1 MRLMEVVC
9 TFTMGGS
16 ERLAVLLADRLRE
29 QGMHTSVCT
38 TWGGAGPIC
47 DVMDEKGIPWFAP
60 VESAGNPLSRR
71 LLLARLFRS
80 ERIDVLH
87 LHHVSNLALCYWPAR
102 LAGVRRIVVTEHT
115 DFELRHKPR
124 VWRRTARFGPK
135 AEAITV
141 IHGGLEQLF
150 RQVGIPGD
158 RLHRIDN
165 GVDTRAFR
173 PRRQSRK
180 PRPLVVGWVGRLH
193 PDKDVETW
201 LRAAAHVA
209 RHSPRPVRFSVV
221 GDGEES
227 AHAQALARTLGI
239 AERVDFHGAQKDVA
253 AFLRAMDVLALS
265 SRTEGVPLVL
275 LEAMASGVPCVA
287 TAVGG
292 IPELIQ
298 PAWGRLAPPGEPQ
311 ALAEAVLALLA
322 ADTERLAMGKAARTA
337 AVERFGLE
345 RMLEHYVQVL
355 APHGYGVRGNDAS
368 SHLNSPRRESEHDS
382 RKTRRKSNREIQG

>member
-38 TWGGAGPIC
+38 TSGGAGPIC
-47 DVMDEKGIPWFAP
+47 DVMDERGIPWFAP
-60 VESAGNPLSRR
+60 VERAGNPLSRR
-71 LLLARLFRS
+71 LQLAHLFRR

-87 LHHVSNLALCYWPAR
+87 LHHVPNLALCYWPAR
-102 LAGVRRIVVTEHT
+102 LAGVRRIVMTEHT
-115 DFELRHKPR
+115 DYELRHTPR
-124 VWRRTARFGPK
+124 VWRRAARFAPK

-141 IHGGLEQLF
+141 IHSGLEQLF
-150 RQVGIPGD
+150 REVGLPAD

-165 GVDTRAFR
+165 GVDTRTFR
-173 PRRQSRK
+173 PRRQARK
-180 PRPLVVGWVGRLH
+180 LRPLVVGWVGRLH
-193 PDKDVETW
+193 PDKDVDTW
-201 LRAAAHVA
+201 LRAAAYVA

-227 AHAQALARTLGI
+227 ARAQALARELDI
-239 AERVDFHGAQKDVA
+239 ADQVDFHGAQKDVA
-253 AFLRAMDVLALS
+253 VFLRAMDVLALS

-292 IPELIQ
+292 IPEIIQ
-298 PAWGRLAPPGEPQ
+298 PAWGRLVPPGEPQ
-311 ALAEAVLALLA
+311 AIADAVLALLSSDA
-322 ADTERLAMGKAARTA
+322 ERLAMGKTARQVA
-337 AVERFGLE
+337 MERFSME
-345 RMLEHYVQVL
+345 AMLARYAQVL
-355 APHGYGVRGNDAS
+355 APTMPSA
-368 SHLNSPRRESEHDS
+368 
-382 RKTRRKSNREIQG
+382 